1 MGREFLQ
8 LKRSGVGFEDCK
20 VMVQSIGPGMRCK
33 DALGSMTACH
43 DPCDPKCGIGEWR
56 RTGRCSMSV
65 FVVDIHFRVVDRFLV
80 SVLACLSSASKLVD

>member
-1 MGREFLQ
+1 MGLD
-8 LKRSGVGFEDCK
+8 LKTVKSWYSLLDLVCSGG
-20 VMVQSIGPGMRCK
+20 
-33 DALGSMTACH
+33 DALGRMTAWY